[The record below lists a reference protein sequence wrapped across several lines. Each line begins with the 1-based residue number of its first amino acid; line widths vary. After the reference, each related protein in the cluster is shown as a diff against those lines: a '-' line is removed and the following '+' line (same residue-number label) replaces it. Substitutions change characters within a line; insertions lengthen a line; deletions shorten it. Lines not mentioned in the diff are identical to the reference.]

1 MTKNDVPRA
10 GSDTDP
16 HGGPEGLPRHVV
28 TAFDKLLAVQRP
40 AVIANIKAIR
50 RLRPQATPEQVL
62 RVLER
67 EYLTAVTTG
76 GAAVGASAVFPG
88 VGTGAALA
96 LSGVETAGFLEASAL
111 FAQSVA
117 ELHGL
122 AVREPERARALVM
135 AMMLGE
141 GGRKLVKQFAGQMSG
156 KAGLGRPAF
165 WGELVTTSM
174 PQAIMGPLTDSL
186 RKRFM
191 RSFLTRQSGTVIG
204 RMVPFGVGA
213 VIGGTGNH
221 LLGRRVVSSSR
232 EAFPPLP
239 EDFLPELALTVK
251 TTARGVE
258 PGEETPRRRSPFR
271 RKPRALEGAD
281 TAADADADAG
291 S

>member
-1 MTKNDVPRA
+1 MTKNDVPRT
-10 GSDTDP
+10 GSEPDSD
-16 HGGPEGLPRHVV
+16 GAPEGLPRHVV

-50 RLRPQATPEQVL
+50 RLRPQATPAQVL
-62 RVLER
+62 QILER

-88 VGTGAALA
+88 VGTGTALA

-122 AVREPERARALVM
+122 AVREPDRARALVM

-156 KAGLGRPAF
+156 KAAIGRPAF
-165 WGELVTTSM
+165 WGELVTTSL
-174 PQAIMGPLTDSL
+174 PQTIMGPLTDSL
-186 RKRFM
+186 KKRFM

-204 RMVPFGVGA
+204 RMVPFGIGA
-213 VIGGTGNH
+213 VIGGAGNH
-221 LLGRRVVSSSR
+221 LLGRRVITSSR

-239 EDFLPELALTVK
+239 QDFLPELALTVK
-251 TTARGVE
+251 TTARGLE
-258 PGEETPRRRSPFR
+258 PGEDEPKKWSPFR
-271 RKPRALEGAD
+271 RKPRAIETSNASGDDGDGRA
-281 TAADADADAG
+281 
-291 S
+291 